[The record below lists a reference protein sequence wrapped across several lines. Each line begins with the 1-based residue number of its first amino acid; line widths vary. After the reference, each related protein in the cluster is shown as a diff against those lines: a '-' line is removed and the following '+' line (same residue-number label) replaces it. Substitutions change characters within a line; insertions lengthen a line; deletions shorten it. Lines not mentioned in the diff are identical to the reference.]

1 MIVLCIDSG
10 TVVRAFPVQGRSI
23 RAVRE
28 EEKENEEPDSQASGC
43 SQAYLIRSQKLL
55 NCIHRKVM
63 MQRGRGSKIFCGRF
77 QVETPHSP
85 RKSWVIS
92 NFWRRCCS
100 KELMEA
106 GIKPNKIKV
115 IEPKTEVLAVCLV
128 TSCSSAEM
136 DVAAKGWAAALKEG
150 PFWP

>member
-10 TVVRAFPVQGRSI
+10 TVVRVFPVRGRSI

-63 MQRGRGSKIFCGRF
+63 MQRGRGSKMILWKISSRDSSFSA
-77 QVETPHSP
+77 E
-85 RKSWVIS
+85 KLS
-92 NFWRRCCS
+92 NF
-100 KELMEA
+100 KF
-106 GIKPNKIKV
+106 
-115 IEPKTEVLAVCLV
+115 
-128 TSCSSAEM
+128 
-136 DVAAKGWAAALKEG
+136 LKEMLQQRVDG
-150 PFWP
+150 GWNQTKQNQSYRTKD